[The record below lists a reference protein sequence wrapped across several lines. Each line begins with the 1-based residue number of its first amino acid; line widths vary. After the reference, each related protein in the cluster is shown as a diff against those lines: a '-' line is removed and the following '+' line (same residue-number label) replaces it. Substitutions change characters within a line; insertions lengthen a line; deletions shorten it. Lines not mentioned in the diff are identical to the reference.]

1 MFWIM
6 EIVIVLIGYYLIM
19 RSYKSFKIKSEKLE
33 ELNGEFIFTYL
44 TYMGKKEEYF
54 SVFEVRDVNFSK
66 MVIKNNSFNKLNL
79 LISLENNDI
88 IRLTNKKNTIIFMKS
103 CRENIPEFYEEIFS
117 KADIFREISSFLGIS
132 SLREMIDKE
141 IESL

>member
-6 EIVIVLIGYYLIM
+6 EIVIVFIGYYLIIG
-19 RSYKSFKIKSEKLE
+19 SYKSFRIKLEKLE

-44 TYMGKKEEYF
+44 SYMRKKEEYF
-54 SVFEVRDVNFSK
+54 SIYEVRDVNFSK

-88 IRLTNKKNTIIFMKS
+88 IRLTNKRNTIIFMKS
-103 CRENIPEFYEEIFS
+103 FRENTPEFYEEIFS
-117 KADIFREISSFLGIS
+117 KADIFKEISSFLGIS
-132 SLREMIDKE
+132 SLREMIEKE
-141 IESL
+141 IDEL